1 MKTPMK
7 EKTMIK
13 IYDKLWFIT
22 DDTREN
28 NLSYLCQFEL
38 TQSGE
43 VAANV
48 KKMQETGRSWAKKS
62 GTDDTGNIIDNK
74 PTKNIYVGC
83 SVSRW
88 STSNKLFRVTD
99 PRGFTIEIPTDN
111 LATLLH
117 HTTVVKGVVQEE
129 FVWGKDGNNHILLPV
144 NSEPYRLS
152 REQQD
157 TLDNKLIPM
166 SDLKAGDWIK
176 FFGGDTE
183 YYFFGRVKITWN
195 VRGYRPHRNSWYGG
209 GQTKEFSDWYEIEDK
224 KYIDIFIRK
233 SGQDNWYA
241 ETPSKPNIVE
251 VLRNEILNIDLK
263 DVKYGLY
270 APERVTNQLEGKID
284 TSYYQQTQSEI
295 ISIKHKP

>member
-1 MKTPMK
+1 
-7 EKTMIK
+7 MIK
-13 IYDKLWFIT
+13 IYPQLWFIT
-22 DDTREN
+22 DDTKEN
-28 NLSYLCQFEL
+28 NLSYMCQYEL
-38 TQSGE
+38 TQSDE

-48 KKMQETGRSWAKKS
+48 KKMQKTGRSWAKKS
-62 GTDDTGNIIDNK
+62 GSDDAGNIIDNT

-117 HTTVVKGVVQEE
+117 HTTVIKGVVQEE
-129 FVWGKDGNNHILLPV
+129 CVWGKDGNNHILLPV
-144 NSEPYRLS
+144 DSEPYKLS

-157 TLDNKLIPM
+157 TLDNKLIPV
-166 SDLKAGDWIK
+166 SDLKVGDLVK

-195 VRGYRPHRNSWYGG
+195 VRGYRPKYYYNWGSRKQEERDEYTN
-209 GQTKEFSDWYEIEDK
+209 WYEIEDK

-241 ETPSKPNIVE
+241 ETPSKTNIVE
-251 VLRNEILNIDLK
+251 VLRNEVLDIDLK

-270 APERVTNQLEGKID
+270 APVRVTNQLEDKID
-284 TSYYQQTQSEI
+284 TSYYRQTQSEI
-295 ISIKHKP
+295 VSLKHKP

>member
-1 MKTPMK
+1 
-7 EKTMIK
+7 MIR
-13 IYDKLWFIT
+13 IYDKLWYIT
-22 DDTREN
+22 DDTRED
-28 NLSYLCQFEL
+28 NLSYLCQYE
-38 TQSGE
+38 TTESGE

-48 KKMQETGRSWAKKS
+48 KKMQATGRGWVRGENKNKS
-62 GTDDTGNIIDNK
+62 GTIIDNT

-129 FVWGKDGNNHILLPV
+129 CVWGKEGNNHILLPI

-152 REQQD
+152 REQQNV
-157 TLDNKLIPM
+157 LDNELI
-166 SDLKAGDWIK
+166 SVKDIKVGDWVK

-183 YYFFGRVKITWN
+183 YYFFGRVKLTWN
-195 VRGYRPHRNSWYGG
+195 VRGYRPKYYYNWGSREV
-209 GQTKEFSDWYEIEDK
+209 KEEEYSNWYEIEDK

-233 SGQDNWYA
+233 SGQDDWYA
-241 ETPSKPNIVE
+241 ETPTNPKIVE
-251 VLRNEILNIDLK
+251 VLRNKVIDIDLK
-263 DVKYGLY
+263 DVGWLY
-270 APERVTNQLEGKID
+270 APERVTNKLVDLID
-284 TSYYQQTQSEI
+284 VDYYRSTESEVAGF
-295 ISIKHKP
+295 KHKP